1 MILDDHSQLPS
12 WFPLV
17 HCYHCVPFFNKEAKI
32 FKKEAEEITH
42 AFPKNQSKL
51 NEIIFHVKKK
61 LIKTKIRVK
70 SGIIFLFVT

>member
-42 AFPKNQSKL
+42 AFPKNPSKL
-51 NEIIFHVKKK
+51 NEIIFHVKRFKRIYRDKVEEKK
-61 LIKTKIRVK
+61 INKNKN
-70 SGIIFLFVT
+70 